1 MHGKFNRTELITL
14 PTITLYLFLFDVF
27 ALLKFGA
34 TVELIA
40 IGTESAPKIIKCK
53 KLNSL
58 KHLVRTTVAESHN

>member
-34 TVELIA
+34 TMELNRDEIVRNRPMA
-40 IGTESAPKIIKCK
+40 NP
-53 KLNSL
+53 NS
-58 KHLVRTTVAESHN
+58 K

>member
-34 TVELIA
+34 TVELN
-40 IGTESAPKIIKCK
+40 SDRKCAENYN
-53 KLNSL
+53 KL
-58 KHLVRTTVAESHN
+58 K